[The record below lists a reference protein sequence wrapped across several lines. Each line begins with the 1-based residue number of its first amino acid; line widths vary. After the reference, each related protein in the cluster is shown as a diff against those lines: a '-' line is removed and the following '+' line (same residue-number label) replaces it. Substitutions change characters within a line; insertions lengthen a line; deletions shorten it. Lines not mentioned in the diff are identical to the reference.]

1 MPMMFRFAEQRRKLL
16 EEEFLRIAGEMRSL
30 GAVRFWAAGDLAAD
44 RVGPESDLDIVVVH
58 ETEAP
63 FRYRS
68 DFFTTHL
75 RPTVGV
81 RFTVYTPREVEE
93 LAETDLF
100 LRHSLRLSRPVEV

>member
-16 EEEFLRIAGEMRSL
+16 EDEFLRIAGEMRSL
-30 GAVRFWAAGDLAAD
+30 GARRFWAAGDLAAD

-68 DFFTTHL
+68 DFFTSHL
-75 RPTVGV
+75 RPPWACASPS
-81 RFTVYTPREVEE
+81 TPR
-93 LAETDLF
+93 A
-100 LRHSLRLSRPVEV
+100 RSRSWRRPTCSCATRCG